1 MKFLKPVLIILTVI
15 ALTYTVSARKVSFN
29 QLASEV
35 TAASNQ
41 NKPTTSLPVNGDLL
55 FAFTAIASLGGYMVF
70 KK

>member
-1 MKFLKPVLIILTVI
+1 MKFLKPVLIILTLI

-29 QLASEV
+29 RVMDKPTVANS
-35 TAASNQ
+35 Q
-41 NKPTTSLPVNGDLL
+41 NKTSTSLPVNGDLL